1 MALKGPVTLTLPMAP
16 DMEVAASKAAV
27 SVARS
32 MEMSGDKIDE
42 VRHAVVEA
50 CINAIEHSHA
60 DDRKVHLT
68 MRILEDA
75 DPQVLEIEVR
85 DGGQG
90 FEATS
95 MLGQRQVQDK
105 VDVPQLRKRGWG
117 LQIIQSLMDEVRVE
131 SDDHGTTVVMRKS
144 R

>member
-1 MALKGPVTLTLPMAP
+1 MSLKGPVTLTLPMAP

-68 MRILEDA
+68 MRILADA

-90 FEATS
+90 FETESIKGRKSGTAE
-95 MLGQRQVQDK
+95 
-105 VDVPQLRKRGWG
+105 VPQLRKRGWG
-117 LQIIQSLMDEVRVE
+117 LKIIQSLMDEVHIE

>member
-1 MALKGPVTLTLPMAP
+1 
-16 DMEVAASKAAV
+16 
-27 SVARS
+27 
-32 MEMSGDKIDE
+32 MSGDKIDE

-68 MRILEDA
+68 MRILGDE

-90 FEATS
+90 FEAES
-95 MLGQRQVQDK
+95 VAGRRQGKGEVQ
-105 VDVPQLRKRGWG
+105 QLRKRGWG
-117 LQIIQSLMDEVRVE
+117 LKIIQSLMDEVRIE

>member
-1 MALKGPVTLTLPMAP
+1 MKGPVTLTLPMAP

-32 MEMSGDKIDE
+32 MKMSGDKIDE

-68 MRILEDA
+68 MRIIGDT
-75 DPQVLEIEVR
+75 DPQVLEIVVR
-85 DGGQG
+85 DGGEG
-90 FEATS
+90 FEADS
-95 MLGQRQVQDK
+95 VMGRRQGEAE
-105 VDVPQLRKRGWG
+105 VPQLRKRGWG
-117 LQIIQSLMDEVRVE
+117 LRIIQSLMDEVRIE

>member
-32 MEMSGDKIDE
+32 MEMSADKIDE

-60 DDRKVHLT
+60 ADRKVHLT
-68 MRILEDA
+68 LRVLEDS
-75 DPQVLEIEVR
+75 DPEVLEIVVR

-90 FEATS
+90 FEADSIVRRKTEAELEPS
-95 MLGQRQVQDK
+95 HLQ
-105 VDVPQLRKRGWG
+105 KRGWG
-117 LQIIQSLMDEVRVE
+117 LRIIQSLMDEVLIE
-131 SDDHGTTVVMRKS
+131 SDDHGTTVVMRKA